1 MLYRLAADIVVLIHL
16 GFIIFVVGGG
26 FLAWRWRWL
35 AWVHVPAAVWG
46 TLIELAG
53 WICPL
58 TPLENNLRLLAGEV
72 GYRGGFIDHYLI
84 PVIYPTRMT
93 HGMQLTLGMIV
104 LLLNAFA
111 YTVYFRL
118 RRDSQSS

>member
-1 MLYRLAADIVVLIHL
+1 MLYRLAADTVVLIHL

-46 TLIELAG
+46 TLLELAG

-58 TPLENNLRLLAGEV
+58 TPLENNLRFLAGEV

-84 PVIYPTRMT
+84 PVIYPTGLT
-93 HGMQLTLGMIV
+93 HGMQLTLGTFV
-104 LLLNAFA
+104 LLLNAIA

-118 RRDSQSS
+118 RRDS